1 LAALSRDLTKN
12 LLGPS
17 ALILPYEFD
26 IPIDKQSAFLGWSG
40 WPLLSDAR
48 AIFRICLIHPSGT
61 MPWVPSSASFSAWL
75 P

>member
-1 LAALSRDLTKN
+1 
-12 LLGPS
+12 
-17 ALILPYEFD
+17 LPYEFD